1 MIVICKKATKK
12 MVKGLRYEVLNLWN
26 DGTCARWQE
35 GKIEIL
41 GFGRFVVGNFTDTD
55 GKPLPKIKIVN
66 PLPRVV
72 SLEFSDLK
80 KGDILVCKSDRYKT
94 IAKDAMYK
102 IESLKEVTTQKLGW
116 NKHPYNHSERTIKF
130 EGIPRSMKFNS
141 WIFRKLTPEESRE
154 INLNKILHNE
164 DAKIV
169 TDSKT
174 RKIDL
179 VVNKNLELMKNLS
192 KSIMDE
198 NRHHLSILDWSCYK
212 TGSMMGVVKDDYN
225 ELMNMPLKDILELI
239 ETQKSK

>member
-1 MIVICKKATKK
+1 MIVICKKGTKK

-55 GKPLPKIKIVN
+55 GKPIPKIKIVN

-72 SLEFSDLK
+72 NLEFTNLR

-102 IESLKEVTTQKLGW
+102 IESLKEVVTAKMGW
-116 NKHPYNHSERTIKF
+116 NKQPYNHTERTIKL

-141 WIFRKLTPEESRE
+141 WVFRKLTPEESRE

-164 DAKIV
+164 DAKII

-179 VVNKNLELMKNLS
+179 VINKNLELMKNLS
-192 KSIMDE
+192 RSIVDE
-198 NRHHLSILDWSCYK
+198 NRHHLSILDWACYK
-212 TGSMMGVVKDDYN
+212 TGSTMGIVKEDYN
-225 ELMNMPLKDILELI
+225 DLMNMSLKNILELI
-239 ETQKSK
+239 ETKSK

>member
-1 MIVICKKATKK
+1 MIVICKKGTKK

-66 PLPRVV
+66 TLPRAKN
-72 SLEFSDLK
+72 LEFNDLS
-80 KGDILVCKSDRYKT
+80 KGDILVCKSDHYKT

-102 IESLKEVTTQKLGW
+102 IESLKEVVTAKMGW
-116 NKHPYNHSERTIKF
+116 NKQPYNHTERTIKL

-141 WIFRKLTPEESRE
+141 WVFRKLTPEESRE

-164 DAKIV
+164 DAKII

-179 VVNKNLELMKNLS
+179 VINRNLELMKNLS
-192 KSIMDE
+192 KSIVDE

-212 TGSMMGVVKDDYN
+212 TGSTMGIVKEDYN
-225 ELMNMPLKDILELI
+225 DLMNMSLKDILELI
-239 ETQKSK
+239 ETKSK

>member
-26 DGTCARWQE
+26 DGNSQRWQE

-66 PLPRVV
+66 PIPRVKN
-72 SLEFSDLK
+72 LEFTDLS
-80 KGDILVCKSDRYKT
+80 KGDILVCKSDHYKT

-102 IESLKEVTTQKLGW
+102 IESLKEVVTAKMGW
-116 NKHPYNHSERTIKF
+116 NKQPYNHTERTIKL

-141 WIFRKLTPEESRE
+141 WVFRKLTPEESRE

-164 DAKIV
+164 DAKII

-179 VVNKNLELMKNLS
+179 VINKNLELMKNLS
-192 KSIMDE
+192 KSIVDE

-212 TGSMMGVVKDDYN
+212 TGSMSGIVKEDYN
-225 ELMNMPLKDILELI
+225 ELMNMSLKDILELI

>member
-1 MIVICKKATKK
+1 MIVICKKGTKK

-26 DGTCARWQE
+26 DGTCARWQD

-66 PLPRVV
+66 PIPRVKN
-72 SLEFSDLK
+72 LEFTDLS
-80 KGDILVCKSDRYKT
+80 KGDILVCKSDHYKT

-102 IESLKEVTTQKLGW
+102 IESLKEVVTAKMGW
-116 NKHPYNHSERTIKF
+116 NKQPYNHTERTIKL
-130 EGIPRSMKFNS
+130 EGLPRSMKFNS
-141 WIFRKLTPEESRE
+141 WVFRKLTPEESRE

-164 DAKIV
+164 DAKVI

-179 VVNKNLELMKNLS
+179 VINKNLELMKNLS
-192 KSIMDE
+192 RSIVDE
-198 NRHHLSILDWSCYK
+198 NRHHLSILDWACYK
-212 TGSMMGVVKDDYN
+212 TGSTMGIVKEDYN
-225 ELMNMPLKDILELI
+225 DLMNMSLKNILELI
-239 ETQKSK
+239 ETKSK

>member
-1 MIVICKKATKK
+1 MIVICKKGTKK

-72 SLEFSDLK
+72 NLEFTNLR

-102 IESLKEVTTQKLGW
+102 IESLKEVVTAKMGW
-116 NKHPYNHSERTIKF
+116 NKQPYNHTERTIKL

-141 WIFRKLTPEESRE
+141 WVFRKLTPEESRE

-164 DAKIV
+164 DAKVI

-179 VVNKNLELMKNLS
+179 VINKNLELMKNLS
-192 KSIMDE
+192 RSIVDE
-198 NRHHLSILDWSCYK
+198 NRHHLSILDWACYK
-212 TGSMMGVVKDDYN
+212 TGSTMSIVKEDYN
-225 ELMNMPLKDILELI
+225 QLMNMSLKDILELI
-239 ETQKSK
+239 ETSKSK

>member
-12 MVKGLRYEVLNLWN
+12 MVKGLRYEVLNLYN
-26 DGTCARWQE
+26 DGTSQRWQE

-55 GKPLPKIKIVN
+55 GKPIPKIKILN
-66 PLPRVV
+66 PIPRVV
-72 SLEFSDLK
+72 NLEFSDLK
-80 KGDILVCKSDRYKT
+80 KGDILVCKSDHYKT

-116 NKHPYNHSERTIKF
+116 NKQTYNHTEKTIKL
-130 EGIPRSMKFNS
+130 EGIPRSMKFKS
-141 WIFRKLTPEESRE
+141 WVFRKLTPEESRE
-154 INLNKILHNE
+154 ISLNKILHDE
-164 DAKIV
+164 DAKVV

-179 VVNKNLELMKNLS
+179 VINKNLELMKNLS
-192 KSIMDE
+192 KSIIDE

-212 TGSMMGVVKDDYN
+212 TGSMMGIVKEDYN
-225 ELMNMPLKDILELI
+225 ELMNMSLKDILELI
-239 ETQKSK
+239 ETSKSK

>member
-1 MIVICKKATKK
+1 

-72 SLEFSDLK
+72 NLEFTNLR

-102 IESLKEVTTQKLGW
+102 IESLKEVVTAKMGW
-116 NKHPYNHSERTIKF
+116 NKQPYNHTERTIKL
-130 EGIPRSMKFNS
+130 EGLPRSMKFNS
-141 WIFRKLTPEESRE
+141 WVFRKLTPEESRE

-164 DAKIV
+164 DAKVI

-179 VVNKNLELMKNLS
+179 VINKNLELMKNLS
-192 KSIMDE
+192 RSIVDE
-198 NRHHLSILDWSCYK
+198 NRHHLSILDWACYK
-212 TGSMMGVVKDDYN
+212 TGSTMSIVKEDYN
-225 ELMNMPLKDILELI
+225 ELMNMSLKDILELI
-239 ETQKSK
+239 ETSKSK

>member
-1 MIVICKKATKK
+1 MIVICKKGTKK

-55 GKPLPKIKIVN
+55 GKPLPKIKIVK
-66 PLPRVV
+66 PRPVLKN
-72 SLEFSDLK
+72 LEFSELK

-102 IESLKEVTTQKLGW
+102 IESLKEVVTVKTGW
-116 NKHPYNHSERTIKF
+116 NKQPYNHTERSIKF
-130 EGIPRSMKFNS
+130 EGLPRSMKFNS
-141 WIFRKLTPEESRE
+141 WVFRKLTPEESRE
-154 INLNKILHNE
+154 ISLNKILHDE
-164 DAKIV
+164 DAKVI
-169 TDSKT
+169 TNSKT

-179 VVNKNLELMKNLS
+179 VINKNLELMKNLS
-192 KSIMDE
+192 KSIVDE

-212 TGSMMGVVKDDYN
+212 TGSMSGIVKEDYN
-225 ELMNMPLKDILELI
+225 ELMNMSLKDILELI

>member
-26 DGTCARWQE
+26 DGNSQRWQE

-55 GKPLPKIKIVN
+55 GKPLPKIKILN
-66 PLPRVV
+66 PIPRVKN
-72 SLEFSDLK
+72 LEFTDLI
-80 KGDILVCKSDRYKT
+80 KGDILVCMSDRYKT
-94 IAKDAMYK
+94 IAKESMYK
-102 IESLKEVTTQKLGW
+102 IESLKEVVTAKIGW
-116 NKHPYNHSERTIKF
+116 NKKQYNQTERTIKL
-130 EGIPRSMKFNS
+130 EGIPRSMKFSS
-141 WIFRKLTPEESRE
+141 WVFRKLTPEESRE

-179 VVNKNLELMKNLS
+179 VINKNLELVKNIS
-192 KSIMDE
+192 RSIVDE

-212 TGSMMGVVKDDYN
+212 TGSTMGIVKEDYN
-225 ELMNMPLKDILELI
+225 DLMNMSLKDILELI
-239 ETQKSK
+239 ETKSK

>member
-26 DGTCARWQE
+26 DGNSQRWQE

-55 GKPLPKIKIVN
+55 GKPIPQIKILN
-66 PLPRVV
+66 PIPRVKN
-72 SLEFSDLK
+72 LEFTDLA
-80 KGDILVCKSDRYKT
+80 KGDIIVCMSDRYKT
-94 IAKDAMYK
+94 IAKESMYK
-102 IESLKEVTTQKLGW
+102 IESLKEVVTAKIGW
-116 NKHPYNHSERTIKF
+116 NKQSYNQTERTIKL
-130 EGIPRSMKFNS
+130 EGIPRSMKFSS
-141 WIFRKLTPEESRE
+141 WVFRKLTPEESRE

-164 DAKIV
+164 DVKII

-179 VVNKNLELMKNLS
+179 VINKNLELMKNLS
-192 KSIMDE
+192 KSIVDE

-212 TGSMMGVVKDDYN
+212 TGSTMGIVKEDYN
-225 ELMNMPLKDILELI
+225 DLMNMSLKDILELI
-239 ETQKSK
+239 ETSKSK